1 MANTPTRTET
11 DTMGPVEV
19 ANDHYWGAQAERSL
33 GNFKIGWEKQPE
45 PIVRALGMKATVQV
59 DVDHEEPE
67 DGDIYML
74 CSDGLNGMIDD
85 ETIRKIMAENREDL
99 EQCCN
104 KLIAAANENGGTD
117 NVTVVCVEVS
127 KQ

>member
-1 MANTPTRTET
+1 
-11 DTMGPVEV
+11 
-19 ANDHYWGAQAERSL
+19 
-33 GNFKIGWEKQPE
+33 
-45 PIVRALGMKATVQV
+45 
-59 DVDHEEPE
+59 
-67 DGDIYML
+67 
-74 CSDGLNGMIDD
+74 MIDD

-117 NVTVVCVEVS
+117 NVTVVCVEVR